1 MRKIKQVDE
10 TKESRNKLF
19 NTIVIELLDGNTATN
34 GYLGKKLKD
43 IGIDYDVL
51 QITLDANM
59 NYLKKKMSTMS
70 HPIGKIN
77 YMFTVLKDQIYK

>member
-1 MRKIKQVDE
+1 MRNIKPLDE

-19 NTIVIELLDGNTATN
+19 KTIVNELLDGNVATN
-34 GYLGKKLKD
+34 RYLGRKLKD

-59 NYLKKKMSTMS
+59 EYLKKKISNFS

-77 YMFTVLKDQIYK
+77 YIFIVLKDQIYK

>member
-1 MRKIKQVDE
+1 MRSVKQVDE
-10 TKESRNKLF
+10 VKESRNKLF
-19 NTIVIELLDGNTATN
+19 NTIVNELLDGNTATN

-59 NYLKKKMSTMS
+59 DYLKKKMYAMS